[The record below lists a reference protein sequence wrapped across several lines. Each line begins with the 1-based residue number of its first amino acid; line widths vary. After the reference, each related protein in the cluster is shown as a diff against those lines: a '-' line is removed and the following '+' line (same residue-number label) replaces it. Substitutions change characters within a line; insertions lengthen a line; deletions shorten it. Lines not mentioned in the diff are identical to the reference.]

1 MISEGYKLDSTE
13 SRRELRLLAQ
23 LAVQTLRG
31 IESSLIFTSLREVQ
45 PRTSPGVP
53 GGPSY

>member
-31 IESSLIFTSLREVQ
+31 LESSLIFTSLREVQ